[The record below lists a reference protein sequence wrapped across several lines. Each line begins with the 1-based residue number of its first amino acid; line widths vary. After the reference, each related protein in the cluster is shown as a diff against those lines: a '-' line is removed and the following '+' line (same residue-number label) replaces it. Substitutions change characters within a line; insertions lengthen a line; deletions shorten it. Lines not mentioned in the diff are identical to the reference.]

1 MDRALNSMPTRSGL
15 RRAFTLMEALMA
27 SGILLG
33 IVVAVTSAIT
43 AGQQHA
49 YEAHRR
55 IAATLATEEL
65 MGRLITI
72 PHDDLAG
79 WNGYTEPVGAMT
91 DMSGAPMPGSFGMVG
106 RSVQVA
112 TSLESFED
120 LEVIVRGF
128 TVQVRAFGS
137 EGRTLAQ
144 LTRFIPEPQA

>member
-1 MDRALNSMPTRSGL
+1 MVTGPNNIPTRSGL
-15 RRAFTLMEALMA
+15 RRAFTLLEALMA

-72 PHDDLAG
+72 PYDDLTG
-79 WNGYTEPVGAMT
+79 WNGHTEAVGAMT
-91 DMSGAPMPGSFGMVG
+91 DMTGQPMPESFEMVG

-112 TSLESFED
+112 TSLENFED
-120 LEVIVRGF
+120 LGVIVRGR

-144 LTRFIPEPQA
+144 LTRFIPEPQS